1 MPQFHLLL
9 HGIHQHISYHILR
22 ITETVVMLFR
32 YGINKLAPNTYYW
45 TELRDKVAI
54 NCPC

>member
-1 MPQFHLLL
+1 MPQFHLFL

-22 ITETVVMLFR
+22 ITETVVVLFR
-32 YGINKLAPNTYYW
+32 CEINKLAPNTYYW
-45 TELRDKVAI
+45 TELRVKVAI